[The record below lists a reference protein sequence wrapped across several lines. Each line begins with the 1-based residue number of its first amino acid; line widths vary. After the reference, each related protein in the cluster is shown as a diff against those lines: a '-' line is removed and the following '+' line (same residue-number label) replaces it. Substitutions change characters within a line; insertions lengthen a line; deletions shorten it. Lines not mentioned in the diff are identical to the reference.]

1 MSDEQL
7 ERENERLSALNSIL
21 LDTAKSQEKLIKQFR
36 KMLLVVVVCF
46 AGIICCMTIGFFW
59 YESQFETTT
68 TTTTT
73 TVRKRTR
80 IKSSNAG
87 SSNSNKS
94 KARGNQKRCPTCGG
108 YM

>member
-46 AGIICCMTIGFFW
+46 AAIICCMTIGFFW

-68 TTTTT
+68 TTTDMNT
-73 TVRKRTR
+73 
-80 IKSSNAG
+80 SGDNANINNVTDG
-87 SSNSNKS
+87 DMYNDDAVHNE
-94 KARGNQKRCPTCGG
+94 
-108 YM
+108 

>member
-46 AGIICCMTIGFFW
+46 ALLVL
-59 YESQFETTT
+59 Y
-68 TTTTT
+68 
-73 TVRKRTR
+73 
-80 IKSSNAG
+80 A
-87 SSNSNKS
+87 
-94 KARGNQKRCPTCGG
+94 ARQ
-108 YM
+108 